1 MTRKDYIAIADTI
14 VSTRIYNSD
23 NYPKFKTELLRM
35 FYSDNSDFDG
45 DKFEQYINKKILQQK
60 EENNES

>member
-14 VSTRIYNSD
+14 VSTRIYNSN
-23 NYPKFKTELLRM
+23 NYPAFKTELLRM
-35 FYSDNSDFDG
+35 FYSDNSNFDG

-60 EENNES
+60 EG